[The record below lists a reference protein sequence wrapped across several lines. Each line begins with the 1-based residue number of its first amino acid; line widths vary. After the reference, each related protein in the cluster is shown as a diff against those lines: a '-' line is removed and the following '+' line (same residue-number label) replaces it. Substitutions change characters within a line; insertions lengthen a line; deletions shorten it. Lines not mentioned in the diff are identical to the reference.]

1 VALVVGCSSAPKPSI
16 GPLGGKMLT
25 TNQGDGTMSVVEPAT
40 GKFVGQ
46 LFQPIVQAHNMEMV
60 HELSTDPNGKFFV
73 VGLMEMDP
81 SEQDLVNSA
90 NEMAMMISVIPGYLL
105 KLSHEDGTLIGKVQ
119 VDPNPGDN
127 LLSPDGKVAYVSHYD
142 LHLVQTGAS
151 GPVRGMD
158 SRLWAI
164 DTDTMTAISS
174 IPICAAAHVL
184 ESPEDGKT
192 VYATCLADEVA
203 VVDVTD
209 PAHMSVIRVQETPGA
224 PEVPTSASYAPFA
237 LQVSPHDGSV
247 WVSNFTSKDVRV
259 MDVSTQPPA
268 FKEILPINATPVFM
282 TFNKAG
288 DLAYLAHKSPDGV
301 TVFDGLKRTILADH
315 PLQAPDC
322 INPHQVVLSDDE
334 KSAYVLCEGDHNSD
348 GQYAIVDL
356 ATWSV
361 TSSTRIGIYPVEM
374 DILPALIGG

>member
-1 VALVVGCSSAPKPSI
+1 
-16 GPLGGKMLT
+16 MLT

-40 GKFVGQ
+40 GKFVGP
-46 LFQPIVQAHNMEMV
+46 LFQPIVQPHNMEMV

-81 SEQDLVNSA
+81 SEQDLINSA

-105 KLSHEDGTLIGKVQ
+105 KLSHQDGSLIGKVQ

-184 ESPEDGKT
+184 ESPESGNP

-209 PAHMSVIRVQETPGA
+209 PAHMSVIRVQEAPGT
-224 PEVPTSASYAPFA
+224 PEVPTSASFAPFA

-282 TFNKAG
+282 TFNRAG
-288 DLAYLAHKSPDGV
+288 DLAYLAHKSPDGI
-301 TVFDGLKRTILADH
+301 TVFDGLKRTILGDH

-356 ATWSV
+356 ATWGV
-361 TSSTRIGIYPVEM
+361 THSTRIGIYPVEM
-374 DILPALIGG
+374 DILPALSGG